1 MYIIILFIVK
11 QLDVDYIHHQVMT
24 EIQTKKQGLPARLT
38 PMQRKFAELLVFTEG
53 HKFAYECA
61 KEAGYEGDN
70 DKLRMTASRLQNP
83 RYFPLVV
90 KHIGE
95 LREENYKKHNISFG
109 GHLTELAKIRDEA
122 IKSKSFSAATNAE
135 KARGAVG
142 GLYIEQKI
150 IRTGKIEE
158 LSEDELNKRIKTIK
172 EDHSLLLDKTAPQK
186 DPKDKKPK
194 PILS

>member
-1 MYIIILFIVK
+1 MDNLPQK
-11 QLDVDYIHHQVMT
+11 
-24 EIQTKKQGLPARLT
+24 KKQGLPARLT
-38 PMQRKFAELLVFTEG
+38 PMQRSFAELLVFNEG

-70 DKLRMTASRLQNP
+70 ATLIVKASQLQDP
-83 RYFPLVV
+83 KHYPLVF

-122 IKSKSFSAATNAE
+122 KKARSFSAATNAE

-150 IRTGKIEE
+150 IRTGKIED
-158 LSEDELNKRIKTIK
+158 LSEEELNKRISTIV
-172 EDHSLLLDKTAPQK
+172 DDNDLLLDPKSK
-186 DPKDKKPK
+186 NKSPKDKKPK

>member
-1 MYIIILFIVK
+1 
-11 QLDVDYIHHQVMT
+11 MT
-24 EIQTKKQGLPARLT
+24 EIQPKKPGLPARLT
-38 PMQRKFAELLVFTEG
+38 PMQRKFAEILVFNEG
-53 HKFAYECA
+53 HKFAT
-61 KEAGYEGDN
+61 
-70 DKLRMTASRLQNP
+70 LRKKASELQNP
-83 RYFPLVV
+83 KYYPLVV

-122 IKSKSFSAATNAE
+122 IKNRSYSAATNAE

-150 IRTGKIEE
+150 IRTGKIED
-158 LSEDELNKRIKTIK
+158 LSEEELNERISTIK
-172 EDHSLLLDKTAPQK
+172 EDNALLLDKK
-186 DPKDKKPK
+186 EEKKEDPKDKKPK

>member
-1 MYIIILFIVK
+1 MDNPP
-11 QLDVDYIHHQVMT
+11 Q
-24 EIQTKKQGLPARLT
+24 KKKPGLPARLT
-38 PMQRKFAELLVFTEG
+38 IMQRKFAELLIFNEG
-53 HKFAYECA
+53 HKYAYECA

-70 DKLRMTASRLQNP
+70 ASLRVIASRLQNP
-83 RYFPLVV
+83 KYFPLVF

-109 GHLTELAKIRDEA
+109 GHLTELAHIRDDA
-122 IKSKSFSAATNAE
+122 KKARSFSAATNAE

-150 IRTGKIEE
+150 IRTGKIED
-158 LSEDELNKRIKTIK
+158 LSEEELNKRISTIV
-172 EDHSLLLDKTAPQK
+172 DDNDLLLDPKSK
-186 DPKDKKPK
+186 NKSPKDKKPK

>member
-1 MYIIILFIVK
+1 M
-11 QLDVDYIHHQVMT
+11 
-24 EIQTKKQGLPARLT
+24 EITKEKKKPGLPARLT
-38 PMQRKFAELLVFTEG
+38 PMQRKFAEILVFNEG

-70 DKLRMTASRLQNP
+70 ATLRVKASQLQDP
-83 RYFPLVV
+83 KYYPLVV

-95 LREENYKKHNISFG
+95 LREETYKKHNISFG

-135 KARGAVG
+135 KARGTVG

-150 IRTGKIEE
+150 IRTGKIED
-158 LSEDELNKRIKTIK
+158 LSEEELNKRIATIR
-172 EDHSLLLDKTAPQK
+172 EDHALLMEKTEAK
-186 DPKDKKPK
+186 KEPKNKKPK

>member
-1 MYIIILFIVK
+1 MNEL
-11 QLDVDYIHHQVMT
+11 
-24 EIQTKKQGLPARLT
+24 EKKKPGLPARLT
-38 PMQRKFAELLVFTEG
+38 PMQRKFAEILVFNEG

-70 DKLRMTASRLQNP
+70 ATLRKKASELQNP
-83 RYFPLVV
+83 KYYPLVV

-122 IKSKSFSAATNAE
+122 IISKSFSAATNAE
-135 KARGAVG
+135 KARGTVG

-150 IRTGKIEE
+150 IRTGKIED
-158 LSEDELNKRIKTIK
+158 LSEEELNKRISTIRDDHALLMEKTETKK
-172 EDHSLLLDKTAPQK
+172 E
-186 DPKDKKPK
+186 PKDKKPK

>member
-1 MYIIILFIVK
+1 MNEL
-11 QLDVDYIHHQVMT
+11 
-24 EIQTKKQGLPARLT
+24 EKKKPGLPTRLT
-38 PMQRKFAELLVFTEG
+38 PMQRKFAEILVFNEG

-70 DKLRMTASRLQNP
+70 ATLRKKASELQNP
-83 RYFPLVV
+83 KYYPLVV

-122 IKSKSFSAATNAE
+122 IKSKSYSAATNAE

-150 IRTGKIEE
+150 IRTGKIED
-158 LSEDELNKRIKTIK
+158 LSEDELNERINTIVS
-172 EDHSLLLDKTAPQK
+172 DNSLLLDKK
-186 DPKDKKPK
+186 RRK
-194 PILS
+194 

>member
-1 MYIIILFIVK
+1 MSELE
-11 QLDVDYIHHQVMT
+11 Q
-24 EIQTKKQGLPARLT
+24 KKPGLPARLT
-38 PMQRKFAELLVFTEG
+38 PMQRKFAELLVFNEG

-70 DKLRMTASRLQNP
+70 ATLRKKASELQNP
-83 RYFPLVV
+83 KYYPLVV

-122 IKSKSFSAATNAE
+122 LKSKSYSAATNAE

-150 IRTGKIEE
+150 IRTGKIED
-158 LSEDELNKRIKTIK
+158 LSEDELNERINTIVSYN
-172 EDHSLLLDKTAPQK
+172 SLLIYKKEETKP
-186 DPKDKKPK
+186 PHDKKPK
-194 PILS
+194 LPLS

>member
-1 MYIIILFIVK
+1 
-11 QLDVDYIHHQVMT
+11 MT
-24 EIQTKKQGLPARLT
+24 EIQPKKPGLPARLT
-38 PMQRKFAELLVFTEG
+38 PMQRKFAELLVFNEG

-70 DKLRMTASRLQNP
+70 ATLRKKASELQNP
-83 RYFPLVV
+83 KYYPLVV

-122 IKSKSFSAATNAE
+122 IKNRSYSAATNAE

-150 IRTGKIEE
+150 IRTGKIED
-158 LSEDELNKRIKTIK
+158 LSEEELNERISTIK
-172 EDHSLLLDKTAPQK
+172 EDNALLLDKK
-186 DPKDKKPK
+186 EEKKEDPKDKKPK

>member
-1 MYIIILFIVK
+1 M
-11 QLDVDYIHHQVMT
+11 
-24 EIQTKKQGLPARLT
+24 EITKEKKKPGLPARLT
-38 PMQRKFAELLVFTEG
+38 PMQRKFAEILVFSEG

-70 DKLRMTASRLQNP
+70 ATLRVKASQLQDPKL
-83 RYFPLVV
+83 YPLVF

-150 IRTGKIEE
+150 IRTGKIED
-158 LSEDELNKRIKTIK
+158 LSEEELNERIATIQDENALLIDKK
-172 EDHSLLLDKTAPQK
+172 EEEK

>member
-1 MYIIILFIVK
+1 MNEL
-11 QLDVDYIHHQVMT
+11 
-24 EIQTKKQGLPARLT
+24 EKKKPGLPTRLT
-38 PMQRKFAELLVFTEG
+38 PMQRKFAEILVFNEG

-70 DKLRMTASRLQNP
+70 ATLRKKASELQYP
-83 RYFPLVV
+83 KYYPLGV

-122 IKSKSFSAATNAE
+122 IKSKSYSAATNAE

-150 IRTGKIEE
+150 IRTGKIED